1 MLGFTLAVRIKTVTL
16 DRHGGSGDGV
26 VVVENRMVR
35 EGKKEIERVVRGS
48 VSGKGGKG
56 RMVCSI
62 SRADTGD

>member
-26 VVVENRMVR
+26 VVVNRMVK
-35 EGKKEIERVVRGS
+35 EGKREIERVVKGS
-48 VSGKGGKG
+48 VSGKGRKG